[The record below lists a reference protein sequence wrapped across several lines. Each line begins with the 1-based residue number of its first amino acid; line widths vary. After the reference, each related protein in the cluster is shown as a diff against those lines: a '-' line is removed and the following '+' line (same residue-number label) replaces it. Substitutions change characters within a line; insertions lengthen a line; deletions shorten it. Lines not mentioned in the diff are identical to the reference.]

1 MRKSKKNLR
10 NKESQNKLKYTSK
23 MTIGVINKIWLY
35 FQNAKS
41 VEKDMINELKDNI
54 FNIRKY
60 ISICKWV
67 K

>member
-1 MRKSKKNLR
+1 MR

-60 ISICKWV
+60 ISIWKWV